1 MRLKEKVQI
10 LMDTGK
16 YKEVAGN
23 RYNFTYKGKEL
34 KILVHQSEQAW
45 TPDFLDIS
53 EESTGYRLTSTDKLV
68 SASTFKDVDK
78 ALTEFIEE
86 HTIEKI
92 LDKIEWFLKTTHRE
106 I

>member
-1 MRLKEKVQI
+1 
-10 LMDTGK
+10 MDTGK

-23 RYNFTYKGKEL
+23 RYLFKYKGTEL

-45 TPDFLDIS
+45 APDFLDIS
-53 EESTGYRLTSTDKLV
+53 EETTGYRFTSTNKPV

-78 ALTEFIEE
+78 VLTEFIEE

-92 LDKIEWFLKTTHRE
+92 LDKRSWFLKTSHRE